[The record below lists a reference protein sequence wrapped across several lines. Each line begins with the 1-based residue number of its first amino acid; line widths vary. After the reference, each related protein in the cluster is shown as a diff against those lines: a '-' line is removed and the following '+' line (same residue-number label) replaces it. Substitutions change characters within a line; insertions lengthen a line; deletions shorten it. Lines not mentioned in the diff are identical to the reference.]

1 MGLNTCREQWKEQRK
16 QNKIDNLK
24 IHSTSLAMMFSPS
37 KCKWLR
43 QINQDGHRATVRQS
57 TEWRGNNLSY
67 KAQGILQCITFL
79 GKPLPVAPHCQS
91 ETLFWSEV
99 SWTHLKSSFFFFPK
113 PLLNWLLGFQIIL
126 VLFENIQS
134 GCNSN
139 LVFRHIKPQDNLKE
153 PSSLYGL
160 EMLFTQHCFTLSE
173 RLRRSQL
180 EVLCTWLL

>member
-1 MGLNTCREQWKEQRK
+1 MYYVSRK
-16 QNKIDNLK
+16 A
-24 IHSTSLAMMFSPS
+24 SSSGSSLS
-37 KCKWLR
+37 
-43 QINQDGHRATVRQS
+43 VRNS
-57 TEWRGNNLSY
+57 LLIRSLMNP
-67 KAQGILQCITFL
+67 LQKQL
-79 GKPLPVAPHCQS
+79 
-91 ETLFWSEV
+91 
-99 SWTHLKSSFFFFPK
+99 FFFPK

-173 RLRRSQL
+173 RLRSQL
-180 EVLCTWLL
+180 EVLSTWLL